1 MSRDGADMILNEV
14 EVEHAKDRVLIL
26 NDYQLRKKI
35 DDLFETLLFW
45 RAEAKMWRNKFYELE
60 KKQ

>member
-1 MSRDGADMILNEV
+1 MILNEV

-45 RAEAKMWRNKFYELE
+45 KSEAKMWRNKFYELE
-60 KKQ
+60 KKS